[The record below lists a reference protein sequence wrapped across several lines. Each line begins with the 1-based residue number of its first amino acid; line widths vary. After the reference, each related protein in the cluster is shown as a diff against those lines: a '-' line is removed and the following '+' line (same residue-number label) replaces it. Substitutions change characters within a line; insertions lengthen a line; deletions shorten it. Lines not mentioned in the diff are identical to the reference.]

1 MSLDRLKG
9 LREKYPDQIQPIKSA
24 EDALETVRTDF
35 AGMGNAAP
43 IGHVPDNLEKLLTSS
58 IALQAKL
65 ADLDSEL
72 RMAGRRE
79 KIRGN
84 KGLLLEPTKTDELK
98 ELVELYEDAA
108 DHIQAMTKR
117 FFDRL
122 DEWKEQSGMT
132 SLHTELDNFK
142 MPDVEVDAQTVMTET
157 HNAMYYLN
165 KLPAYL
171 RHSLNVLKD
180 GLNISKGGIVS
191 SSAYPWKPNAAEI
204 MEEKK
209 WAGMYFA
216 AHKGKVIVE
225 YAQYGMSDTIVHEV
239 AHAIDFE
246 VLGISGLPESNW
258 KPTRVGRDFTKF
270 WKSHLAEFSEYGQ
283 TDVSEGFATAMTSY
297 LSTP

>member
-1 MSLDRLKG
+1 M
-9 LREKYPDQIQPIKSA
+9 
-24 EDALETVRTDF
+24 
-35 AGMGNAAP
+35 
-43 IGHVPDNLEKLLTSS
+43 
-58 IALQAKL
+58 
-65 ADLDSEL
+65 
-72 RMAGRRE
+72 
-79 KIRGN
+79 
-84 KGLLLEPTKTDELK
+84 
-98 ELVELYEDAA
+98 
-108 DHIQAMTKR
+108 
-117 FFDRL
+117 
-122 DEWKEQSGMT
+122 
-132 SLHTELDNFK
+132 
-142 MPDVEVDAQTVMTET
+142 
-157 HNAMYYLN
+157 
-165 KLPAYL
+165 
-171 RHSLNVLKD
+171 
-180 GLNISKGGIVS
+180 S

-297 LSTP
+297 LSTPYYMRDKKPVLYKWFQENIGKSNSERRWDELVQQNKEHEKMEYEKKKQITENQSKGVF